1 MSRLYFSFRK
11 ASVAPKKADH
21 SSPCHLTYSPFSRRP
36 STWRLLGLSVGAALA
51 VVYGGAVRAA
61 VGTSG
66 TDPAQAHCA
75 TVKADQPLCS
85 DNASSNADTPSEK
98 KVIWTSR
105 PVVVTAT
112 VGHYAAP
119 DSTAATRTTTP
130 LVDVPQSVQVIT
142 QSLIEDQD
150 RHTLGD
156 ALVNVSGVTPTRS
169 DEVLFIPPIVR
180 GFPAEVYV
188 DGLPIFAGN
197 QQAYDPNS
205 LVGVERI
212 EVLKGPS
219 ATLYGGGL
227 GTPLGG
233 IINVE
238 SERPSATPTGY
249 VAMRAGSNGTD
260 NPSFDLTGPLTS
272 TINGRLAADYQSN
285 DSWIDKVHG
294 KQWSVQP
301 SLSFQIDDAT
311 DLLLQGQFNRR
322 SDLEYSGLPAD
333 EAFAGK
339 LDRYA
344 FPGSPIDQPLTTND
358 NRMGTATLRHAF
370 SDRVKLTVTGR
381 SYRSNVDESGSF
393 VFPGLVPSDSVP
405 PVYDVFPITMIT
417 RTREATFDAN
427 LAASVDML
435 GGTHELLG
443 GINYDRT
450 TFYSAMGLFV
460 SNSPS
465 GTINLA
471 DPAYDLRY
479 VAQTPVNSYTDDR
492 YETTAAYVQDQAT
505 YGPLHLTGGLRLT
518 SLKFL
523 ENSDFGVANHSTYTH
538 VSPRIGATVDV
549 ATGVDVFAG
558 YATAFRAPFGF
569 IGLEAPK
576 PETSSNVEGGI
587 KLALPDTGLS
597 GTIAMFRQT
606 HDNVVTADPAN
617 VGFYLQ
623 SGRQRASG
631 VEADVVWEPTPGFSL
646 LANYAHTNTRDDG
659 VAPGDSLARV
669 PANSGRIAAR
679 YRLLRGPAK
688 GLSFGMGITAFSSR
702 ELTLPNTIAVPGY
715 AAIDAQAAYD
725 IGRFTLGLS
734 LVNLTGRRAWEPYSY
749 MGYPVVAPNQPRSA
763 YVTLKVGF

>member
-1 MSRLYFSFRK
+1 M
-11 ASVAPKKADH
+11 PN
-21 SSPCHLTYSPFSRRP
+21 T
-36 STWRLLGLSVGAALA
+36 SVGASKTRLMIGWTLFATPLLSTLALLHA
-51 VVYGGAVRAA
+51 QEAPAPSAKQDHPLVKTAPRENSAARAKDAVRATTLSA
-61 VGTSG
+61 V
-66 TDPAQAHCA
+66 
-75 TVKADQPLCS
+75 
-85 DNASSNADTPSEK
+85 
-98 KVIWTSR
+98 KVIGTTHSSY
-105 PVVVTAT
+105 TAL
-112 VGHYAAP
+112 
-119 DSTAATRTTTP
+119 DSDSATRTDTP
-130 LVDVPQSVQVIT
+130 LIDVPQSVQVIT
-142 QSLIEDQD
+142 RSLIEDQD
-150 RHTLGD
+150 RQTLGD

-180 GFPAEVYV
+180 GFPAEVYL

-238 SERPSATPTGY
+238 SERPNATPGGY
-249 VAMRAGSNGTD
+249 VAMRAGSYGTA

-333 EAFAGK
+333 EALAGT
-339 LDRYA
+339 LDRDA
-344 FPGSPIDQPLTTND
+344 FPGSPINQPLTTND

-370 SDRVKLTVTGR
+370 SDRVKLAVTGR
-381 SYRSNVDESGSF
+381 YYRSNVDESGSF
-393 VFPGLVPSDSVP
+393 VYPGLVPSDSIP
-405 PVYDVFPITMIT
+405 PVYDVFPITMVT
-417 RTREATFDAN
+417 RTRESTFDAN
-427 LAASVDML
+427 LSAKVDML

-443 GINYDRT
+443 GVDYDRT
-450 TFYSAMGLFV
+450 RFYSGMGLFV
-460 SNSPS
+460 SDSPS

-471 DPAYDLRY
+471 DPAYALSY
-479 VAQTPVNSYTDDR
+479 VAQTPVNSYEDDR

-505 YGPLHLTGGLRLT
+505 YGRLHLTGGLRLT
-518 SLKFL
+518 SLQFL
-523 ENSDFGVANHSTYTH
+523 ENSNVGVSNSTTYTH
-538 VSPRIGATVDV
+538 VSPRLGATVDV
-549 ATGVDVFAG
+549 APGVDLFAG

-569 IGLEAPK
+569 IGLQTPK

-587 KLALPDTGLS
+587 KLALPGTGLS
-597 GTIAMFRQT
+597 GTVAIFRQT
-606 HDNVVTADPAN
+606 HDNVVTADPGN
-617 VGFYLQ
+617 VGYYVQ
-623 SGRQRASG
+623 SGRQRARG
-631 VEADVVWEPTPGFSL
+631 MEADVVWEPTPAFSL
-646 LANYAHTNTRDDG
+646 LANYAYTDTRDEG

-669 PANSGRIAAR
+669 PKSSGRIAAR
-679 YRLLRGPAK
+679 YRLLQGPAK
-688 GLSFGMGITAFSSR
+688 GLSFGMGITAFTSR

-734 LVNLTGRRAWEPYSY
+734 LINLTGRRAWDPYSY
-749 MGYPVVAPNQPRSA
+749 LGYPVVAPNQPRYV
-763 YVTLKVGF
+763 YVTLKVRF